1 MYICTIMVL
10 YGVDNGSHVYSK
22 SDSIVS
28 DPYLVITTNVINDE
42 ILDSVDMLASNTM
55 NIIFQVPLGQ
65 DAKTDKDEKDA
76 KADKDVSTRNIHFDF
91 RVTYNKWTIFARRIR
106 FLEFRGMLVDHQF
119 TANHLECMAS
129 LEGLYIGSTNYK
141 LFDHEED
148 ARSDDQR
155 SEISVSNL
163 PMIKYLSLNGYGL
176 VYQSPYMETWIK
188 TLTINGC
195 NINMYF

>member
-1 MYICTIMVL
+1 MVL
-10 YGVDNGSHVYSK
+10 YSVDDGSHVYSK

-42 ILDSVDMLASNTM
+42 ILESVDIMASKTM
-55 NIIFQVPLGQ
+55 NIIFQVPLDQHGP
-65 DAKTDKDEKDA
+65 
-76 KADKDVSTRNIHFDF
+76 TRNIHFDF
-91 RVTYNKWTIFARRIR
+91 QVTYNKWTIFARRIR
-106 FLEFRGMLVDHQF
+106 FLEFRGVFVDRQF
-119 TANHLECMAS
+119 TAKHLECMVQ